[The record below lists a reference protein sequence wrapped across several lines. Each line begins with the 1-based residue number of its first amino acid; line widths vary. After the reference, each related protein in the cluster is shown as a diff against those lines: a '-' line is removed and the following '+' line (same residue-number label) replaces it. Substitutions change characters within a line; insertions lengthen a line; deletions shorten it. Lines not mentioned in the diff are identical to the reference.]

1 MRVLPKRAPSR
12 QTATTTAPQRTP
24 RRTNRSEPRLETP
37 SRKTDHRFLQLH
49 NETQGFSH
57 RHPRDNNREK
67 PSTLL
72 VAHHAWT
79 HHPCPMFR
87 IETRNETRSEHR
99 HVTPSRNDNFQ
110 KHVPKRN
117 FRHETR
123 GDNRCGIQ
131 DEHTSCTTQ
140 TRPDF
145 PKRGA
150 KRLPKRSAQ
159 RADRRIHLGPR
170 SMCVRSCKACCNNSA
185 SKSFYITQTPISP
198 A

>member
-12 QTATTTAPQRTP
+12 QAATTTAPQRTP
-24 RRTNRSEPRLETP
+24 RRTNRSEPRLENP
-37 SRKTDHRFLQLH
+37 SWKTRRIPSTT
-49 NETQGFSH
+49 NEDKAFHTGT
-57 RHPRDNNREK
+57 PRDNNREK

-72 VAHHAWT
+72 VAHHPGS
-79 HHPCPMFR
+79 HRPCLSSGSKP
-87 IETRNETRSEHR
+87 ETRLAANTDTLPRHETTTSRS
-99 HVTPSRNDNFQ
+99 TS
-110 KHVPKRN
+110 PKRN

-131 DEHTSCTTQ
+131 NEHTSCTTQ
-140 TRPDF
+140 TGPDF